1 MTSTNEREPMIGING
16 DERWVKRLRVIG
28 WSLVAVILLLPAIA
42 TQLTNEVDWSA
53 GDFFFAALLLGGTG
67 LMAELV
73 VRRTRDNAYRA
84 GAAVAL
90 FATLSLA
97 WTNAA
102 VGFVGAGANAANILY
117 VALIGLVVATSF
129 VAGFR
134 APGMAKAMVAAAIGQ
149 GLVMVLAFASEL
161 VPGVERGFI
170 IGINLFF
177 MALWSAAAA
186 LFQKAARRAS
196 A

>member
-1 MTSTNEREPMIGING
+1 MGETPA
-16 DERWVKRLRVIG
+16 VIG
-28 WSLVAVILLLPAIA
+28 WSLVALILLLPAIA
-42 TQLTNEVDWSA
+42 MQWTNEVDWTA

-90 FATLSLA
+90 AATLLLA

-117 VALIGLVVATSF
+117 VALIGVVVATSF

-149 GLVMVLAFASEL
+149 GLVMVLAFASDL
-161 VPGVERGFI
+161 VPGVESGFI

-177 MALWSAAAA
+177 LALWSAAAA
-186 LFQKAARRAS
+186 LFQKAARRA
-196 A
+196 AA